1 MHLLAGRGQ
10 WHGVGAGPRE
20 PQATFPDNR
29 LIAQRQCLDEV
40 MGVGCP
46 RFLQLFLGGI
56 RFAKAQ
62 IVRHSAMDQVS
73 VLHDHRDMA
82 AQHFKRQA
90 TNIVAAQQD
99 APLLRIEE
107 AQQSQI
113 MVDLPAP
120 LGPTSPTCSPGLMVS
135 EMCFNTRGRLG

>member
-1 MHLLAGRGQ
+1 MGIG
-10 WHGVGAGPRE
+10 GPR
-20 PQATFPDNR
+20 
-29 LIAQRQCLDEV
+29 
-40 MGVGCP
+40 
-46 RFLQLFLGGI
+46 RFLQLFLGSIG
-56 RFAKAQ
+56 FAKAQ
-62 IVRHSAMDQVS
+62 IVRHGAMDQVS

-90 TNIVAAQQD
+90 TNIVAAQQN

-120 LGPTSPTCSPGLMVS
+120 SALLGPLVLQG
-135 EMCFNTRGRLG
+135 